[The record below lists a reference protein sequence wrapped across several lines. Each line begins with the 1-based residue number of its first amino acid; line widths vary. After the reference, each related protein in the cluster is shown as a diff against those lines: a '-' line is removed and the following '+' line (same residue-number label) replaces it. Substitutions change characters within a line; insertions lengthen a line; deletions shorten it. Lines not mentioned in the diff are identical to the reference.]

1 MESKEVKAIAEAV
14 GKEVGKQIIIS
25 MKEPEPATTA
35 DDAPEGA
42 YFDEDTGKVIYTDPI
57 AKSCDEAEAEL
68 INCLPKGVVTYK
80 GRRGSQTVNHT
91 EESLNFLND
100 FRKNKKS
107 WKTRFNNR

>member
-1 MESKEVKAIAEAV
+1 MLIEYLLSLLYCVTLQVTIYNILILSKDKKGNKLYGHNIV
-14 GKEVGKQIIIS
+14 QIR
-25 MKEPEPATTA
+25 
-35 DDAPEGA
+35 
-42 YFDEDTGKVIYTDPI
+42 VIYTDPI

-107 WKTRFNNR
+107 WKTRFNNG